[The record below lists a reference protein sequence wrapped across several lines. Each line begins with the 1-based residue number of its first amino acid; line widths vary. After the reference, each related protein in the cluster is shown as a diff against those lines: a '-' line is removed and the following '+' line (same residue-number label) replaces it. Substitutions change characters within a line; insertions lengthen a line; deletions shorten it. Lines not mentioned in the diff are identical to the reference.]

1 MNTVDIKR
9 ISREEIGHG
18 EVIERVINLSGVPY
32 TSILKWGHEVAS
44 APTENE
50 EALLTWWKTEGW
62 KIWKDGKKKLA
73 HKSDLQS
80 IQLNKAGNGR
90 CTKF

>member
-50 EALLTWWKTEGW
+50 EALLT
-62 KIWKDGKKKLA
+62 
-73 HKSDLQS
+73 
-80 IQLNKAGNGR
+80 
-90 CTKF
+90 

>member
-50 EALLTWWKTEGW
+50 EACLPGGRQKGGRYGRMEKRSRLTSQTCN
-62 KIWKDGKKKLA
+62 LY
-73 HKSDLQS
+73 S
-80 IQLNKAGNGR
+80 
-90 CTKF
+90 